1 MKHPN
6 VKSILE
12 DIAQDVWQEKSL
24 DKAKEIIRNRVQE
37 SRINDTSKEDILTA
51 IEPIR
56 SKPRLDQ
63 YLANS
68 LLKYVGLSTNI
79 Y

>member
-12 DIAQDVWQEKSL
+12 DIAQDVWQEPSL
-24 DKAKEIIRNRVQE
+24 DKAKSIIRSRVEE
-37 SRINDTSKEDILTA
+37 SRINDDSKHDILTA
-51 IEPIR
+51 IDPIR

-68 LLKYVGLSTNI
+68 LLKYVGLSVNG
-79 Y
+79 